1 MVIFHVFPAKGKRFH
16 HRQWQNSRHFV
27 SPLLMTWTQVQFTR
41 QRKRSVIV
49 IFNPVQVKL
58 KVTWRIVHQGP
69 NSSDTYRPIRAV
81 RFRTTTIEDNYC
93 MCHLQST
100 SFSEPNTR
108 FIVLQWQ
115 GIWRSQ
121 VKTCSYLT
129 VTWERPHQIF
139 FSQNSIYVK
148 QAVNWRGDKCLRE

>member
-100 SFSEPNTR
+100 SFSEPSTR

-121 VKTCSYLT
+121 SVPYCDMR
-129 VTWERPHQIF
+129 EAAPDIF
-139 FSQNSIYVK
+139 FAELYLCKASGELEG
-148 QAVNWRGDKCLRE
+148 R

>member
-1 MVIFHVFPAKGKRFH
+1 M
-16 HRQWQNSRHFV
+16 
-27 SPLLMTWTQVQFTR
+27 
-41 QRKRSVIV
+41 IV

-108 FIVLQWQ
+108 FIDSPSMTRDMEKPSEDLFVPYCDMREAAQ
-115 GIWRSQ
+115 
-121 VKTCSYLT
+121 
-129 VTWERPHQIF
+129 EIF
-139 FSQNSIYVK
+139 FTELFLCKASGELEG
-148 QAVNWRGDKCLRE
+148 R